1 MSHLAPTST
10 SCSQREAALQTRMLV
25 RTLGP
30 GFGIEPKRALAFL
43 GMLILPL
50 SLGLGAIPEDL
61 GGKSRA
67 GHI

>member
-1 MSHLAPTST
+1 
-10 SCSQREAALQTRMLV
+10 MLL